1 VRRQSEAAT
10 ALWISRSPILVPHT
24 GRYLSATDARPGS
37 KAPSPLRSAGAL
49 QKRDLSVV
57 SDLLMS
63 NASRFG
69 IENCLRRANQVK
81 RPGYA
86 NQPVIRRYLASFL
99 ERVTDARCNSDPGPI
114 KI

>member
-49 QKRDLSVV
+49 QKRDL
-57 SDLLMS
+57 
-63 NASRFG
+63 
-69 IENCLRRANQVK
+69 
-81 RPGYA
+81 
-86 NQPVIRRYLASFL
+86 
-99 ERVTDARCNSDPGPI
+99 
-114 KI
+114 